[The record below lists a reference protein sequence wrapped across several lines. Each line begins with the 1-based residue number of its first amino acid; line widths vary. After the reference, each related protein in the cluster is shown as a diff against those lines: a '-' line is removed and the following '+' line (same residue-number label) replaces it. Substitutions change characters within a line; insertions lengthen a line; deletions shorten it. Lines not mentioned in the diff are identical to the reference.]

1 MGEADETAGRGAS
14 DRPRLGVSSCLLGE
28 PVRFNGG
35 HSRNRFLTD
44 ELGPYVDWVP
54 YCPEMEIGLGTPRET
69 LRLTVDGRLVS
80 RSGAVDHSAAIAALP
95 LAGGLDGYVFKAKSP
110 SCGVRGIARYAQ
122 GDQPADHSG
131 RGLFAQRMMARFALL
146 AAEDEGR
153 LNDPVLREEFT
164 ERIFASARLRV
175 LFSER
180 WQPHELVDFHARHK
194 LQLLAHDP
202 ARYRAAGRVVAAA
215 GSASREATEN
225 AYRDV
230 FTAAMATRASAGRQ
244 VNALQHAFSR
254 VSRELGRGR
263 RADLSARIEAY
274 RRGEDPLSVPIAILA
289 HYASDCELPWLAT
302 QTYLQPFPPG
312 LRLRHSV
319 PR

>member
-1 MGEADETAGRGAS
+1 MGEADETSGSGAAG
-14 DRPRLGVSSCLLGE
+14 RPRLGVSSCLLGE
-28 PVRFNGG
+28 AVRFNGG
-35 HSRNRFLTD
+35 HSRSRFLTD

-54 YCPEMEIGLGTPRET
+54 YCPEIEIGLGTPRET
-69 LRLTVDGRLVS
+69 LRLTVDDRLVS
-80 RSGAVDHSAAIAALP
+80 RSGAADHSAAIAALP
-95 LAGGLDGYVFKAKSP
+95 LTGGLDGYVFKAKSP
-110 SCGVRGIARYAQ
+110 SCGVHGIARYAQ

-131 RGLFAQRMMARFALL
+131 RGLFAQRMMAKFALL

-153 LNDPVLREEFT
+153 LNDPVLREQFA
-164 ERIFASARLRV
+164 ERIFASARLRT
-175 LFSER
+175 LFSEG
-180 WQPHELVDFHARHK
+180 WQPHDLVAFHARHK

-202 ARYRAAGRVVAAA
+202 ARYRTAGRVVAAA
-215 GSASREATEN
+215 GSAPPDATES

-230 FTAAMATRASAGRQ
+230 FTAAMTTRPTPGRH
-244 VNALQHAFSR
+244 VNTLQHAFSR
-254 VSRELGRGR
+254 IARELGRGR
-263 RADLSARIEAY
+263 RDDLSARIEAY

-289 HYASDCELPWLAT
+289 HYASDSGLPWLAG

>member
-1 MGEADETAGRGAS
+1 
-14 DRPRLGVSSCLLGE
+14 
-28 PVRFNGG
+28 
-35 HSRNRFLTD
+35 
-44 ELGPYVDWVP
+44 VDWVP
-54 YCPEMEIGLGTPRET
+54 YCPEIEIGLGTPRET

-110 SCGVRGIARYAQ
+110 SCGVHGIARYAQ

-131 RGLFAQRMMARFALL
+131 RGLFAQRMLAQFPLL

-164 ERIFASARLRV
+164 ERIFASARLPV
-175 LFSER
+175 LFSDA
-180 WQPHELVDFHARHK
+180 WQPQQLVAFHARHK

-215 GSASREATEN
+215 GSAPREVTEN

-230 FTAAMATRASAGRQ
+230 FTAAMTTRSSPGRH
-244 VNALQHAFSR
+244 VNTLHHAFSR
-254 VSRELGRGR
+254 FHPGSAVTRL
-263 RADLSARIEAY
+263 ADEFPALLPSSLRTMASTARPRKGSAR
-274 RRGEDPLSVPIAILA
+274 G
-289 HYASDCELPWLAT
+289 
-302 QTYLQPFPPG
+302 
-312 LRLRHSV
+312 
-319 PR
+319 